1 MYIYSCTARICRN
14 SLHRYWNSDIYFFSQ
29 AQHQKPSTRDLQR
42 HVAPHVRDWESL
54 CIELNVDQDGRVL
67 GDIKRCCKDD
77 SKACCRE
84 VLLRW
89 LRGEG
94 EGPPTWGRMI
104 DCLQR
109 IGAEEAIADIEENVL
124 KSK

>member
-1 MYIYSCTARICRN
+1 M
-14 SLHRYWNSDIYFFSQ
+14 
-29 AQHQKPSTRDLQR
+29 
-42 HVAPHVRDWESL
+42 RDWESL
-54 CIELNVDQDGRVL
+54 CIEFNIDQDGTVL
-67 GDIKRCCKDD
+67 EDIKRTCKDD

-94 EGPPTWGRMI
+94 EGPPSWGRMI

-109 IGAEEAIADIEENVL
+109 IGAVEAVADIEENVL
-124 KSK
+124 KSGKLPMMISYT